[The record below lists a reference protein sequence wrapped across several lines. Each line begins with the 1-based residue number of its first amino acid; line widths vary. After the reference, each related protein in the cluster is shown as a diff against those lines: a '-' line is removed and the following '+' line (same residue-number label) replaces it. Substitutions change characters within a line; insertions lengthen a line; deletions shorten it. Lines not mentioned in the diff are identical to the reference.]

1 MERLRPHARPDASA
15 LGHPAA
21 AAADRQRVVLVH
33 GDEPG
38 QWVRA
43 RRPPRSRGIPEA
55 PSRRRRSA
63 SGPARARS
71 GGRRAAAA
79 DRAALARED
88 APRAFRDGT
97 ARAGR
102 PGDGPRSVH
111 PHPARRIRR
120 IVVNTA
126 QSAFHD
132 LSRGRIIVTTAGV
145 MMALL
150 LASVDGTVVG
160 TAMPRIIAEL
170 QGLQYYAWVTTAYLV
185 ASTVMVP
192 IAGKLG
198 DLFGRKPFVLIG
210 MIGFVLASALCGQSQ
225 NMIELVA
232 FRGIQGLFGGV
243 LMANVFTVIADLYG
257 PETRAKMRGIFA
269 AVFGL
274 SSIIGP
280 TIGGYITDNLGWRW
294 VFYVN
299 LPVGIAAVAIIAL
312 GMPFVRTGKSWR
324 HIDFE
329 GAGLLALAVVPLL
342 IALSNSTDHEWT
354 SVPMLAMLGV
364 AVLAA
369 VAFVFIEL
377 REEEPI
383 VPLSLFRNITFTVS
397 VAVGFFSAVGMFGTI
412 LFVPLLYQGVL
423 GLSAT
428 NSGQLLTPMMF
439 GLIVASVV
447 SGQVITRVK
456 RYRFVGTV
464 GLSTMVLGMWL
475 LSQVRPGASGAEAV
489 RDIVLVGLGLGMNM
503 PLYQNAVQSA
513 VPLSAVGVA
522 TSQVQ
527 FWRSMGGT
535 VGAAVLGS
543 VLAHRLPQEIADQV
557 GALGLPAS
565 AGSLVSGGAQSA
577 QSLLDPAKL
586 AETRAGLSAGLLPV
600 FDRVQDAIKV
610 ALAK

>member
-1 MERLRPHARPDASA
+1 MT
-15 LGHPAA
+15 
-21 AAADRQRVVLVH
+21 
-33 GDEPG
+33 
-38 QWVRA
+38 
-43 RRPPRSRGIPEA
+43 
-55 PSRRRRSA
+55 
-63 SGPARARS
+63 
-71 GGRRAAAA
+71 
-79 DRAALARED
+79 
-88 APRAFRDGT
+88 T
-97 ARAGR
+97 AR
-102 PGDGPRSVH
+102 
-111 PHPARRIRR
+111 
-120 IVVNTA
+120 
-126 QSAFHD
+126 SAFHD
-132 LSRGRIIVTTAGV
+132 LSRGRVIVTTAGV

-198 DLFGRKPFVLIG
+198 DLFGRKPFILIG

-225 NMIELVA
+225 NMIELLA
-232 FRGIQGLFGGV
+232 FRGLQGLFGGV
-243 LMANVFTVIADLYG
+243 LMANVFTVIADLYD
-257 PETRAKMRGIFA
+257 PTTRAKMQGLFA
-269 AVFGL
+269 AVFGI

-299 LPVGIAAVAIIAL
+299 LPVGIVAVAIIGF
-312 GMPFVRTGKSWR
+312 GMPFVRTEKSWR

-342 IALSNSTDHEWT
+342 IALSISTDHDWT
-354 SVPMLAMLGV
+354 SVPMLALLGL

-369 VAFVFIEL
+369 VAFVLVEL
-377 REEEPI
+377 REPEPI
-383 VPLSLFRNITFTVS
+383 VPLSLFRNVTFTVS
-397 VAVGFFSAVGMFGTI
+397 VTVGFLSAVGMFGTI

-439 GLIVASVV
+439 GLIVASVA

-456 RYRFVGTV
+456 RYRFVGTL

-489 RDIVLVGLGLGMNM
+489 RDIVLIGAGLGMNM

-513 VPLSAVGVA
+513 VPISAVGVA

-543 VLAHRLPQEIADQV
+543 VLAHRLPQEISAQI
-557 GALGLPAS
+557 GALGLPAG
-565 AGSLVSGGAQSA
+565 AGALLSGGAQSA

-586 AETRAGLSAGLLPV
+586 AETRGSLPAALVPV
-600 FDRVQDAIKV
+600 FDRMQDAIKV
-610 ALAK
+610 ALANTLHDLFLYGAAIVVFAAVASVFLKDVPLRARKRREEAEVGVPVASFGE

>member
-1 MERLRPHARPDASA
+1 M
-15 LGHPAA
+15 
-21 AAADRQRVVLVH
+21 
-33 GDEPG
+33 
-38 QWVRA
+38 
-43 RRPPRSRGIPEA
+43 
-55 PSRRRRSA
+55 
-63 SGPARARS
+63 
-71 GGRRAAAA
+71 
-79 DRAALARED
+79 
-88 APRAFRDGT
+88 
-97 ARAGR
+97 
-102 PGDGPRSVH
+102 
-111 PHPARRIRR
+111 
-120 IVVNTA
+120 NTA

-132 LSRGRIIVTTAGV
+132 LSRGRTIVTTAGV
-145 MMALL
+145 IMALL

-210 MIGFVLASALCGQSQ
+210 MIGFVLVSALCGQSQ

-232 FRGIQGLFGGV
+232 FRGLQGLFGGV
-243 LMANVFTVIADLYG
+243 LMANVFTVIADLYE
-257 PETRAKMRGIFA
+257 PKTRAKMQGVFA
-269 AVFGL
+269 AVFGI

-299 LPVGIAAVAIIAL
+299 LPVGLVAVAIIAF

-342 IALSNSTDHEWT
+342 VALSISTDHDWA
-354 SVPMLAMLGV
+354 SLPMLGLLGI
-364 AVLAA
+364 AVTAA
-369 VAFVFIEL
+369 VAFVLVEL
-377 REEEPI
+377 RESEPI
-383 VPLSLFRNITFTVS
+383 VPLHLFRNVTFTVS
-397 VAVGFFSAVGMFGTI
+397 VTVGFLSAVGMFGTI

-439 GLIVASVV
+439 GLIVASVI
-447 SGQVITRVK
+447 SGQLITRVK
-456 RYRFVGTV
+456 RYRFVGTL

-475 LSQVRPGASGAEAV
+475 LSQVRPGASNSEAV
-489 RDIVLVGLGLGMNM
+489 RDIVLIGLGLGMSM

-513 VPLSAVGVA
+513 VPMSVVGVA

-543 VLAHRLPQEIADQV
+543 VLAHRLPQEISAQV

-565 AGSLVSGGAQSA
+565 AGSLLGGGAQSA

-586 AETRAGLSAGLLPV
+586 AEIRGSLPAALVPV
-600 FDRVQDAIKV
+600 FDQMQGAIKV
-610 ALAK
+610 ALANTLHDLFLYGAAIVVFAAMASVFLRDVPLRARSRREEAEVGTAVASFGE

>member
-1 MERLRPHARPDASA
+1 M
-15 LGHPAA
+15 
-21 AAADRQRVVLVH
+21 
-33 GDEPG
+33 
-38 QWVRA
+38 
-43 RRPPRSRGIPEA
+43 
-55 PSRRRRSA
+55 
-63 SGPARARS
+63 
-71 GGRRAAAA
+71 
-79 DRAALARED
+79 
-88 APRAFRDGT
+88 
-97 ARAGR
+97 
-102 PGDGPRSVH
+102 
-111 PHPARRIRR
+111 
-120 IVVNTA
+120 NTA

-145 MMALL
+145 IMALL

-198 DLFGRKPFVLIG
+198 DLFGRKPFVLID
-210 MIGFVLASALCGQSQ
+210 MIGFVLTSALCGQSQ
-225 NMIELVA
+225 NMVELVA
-232 FRGIQGLFGGV
+232 FRGVQGLFGGV
-243 LMANVFTVIADLYG
+243 LMANVFTVIADLYD
-257 PETRAKMRGIFA
+257 PKTRAKMQGIFA

-299 LPVGIAAVAIIAL
+299 LPVGIVAVAIIAF
-312 GMPFVRTGKSWR
+312 GMPFVRTGKTWR

-342 IALSNSTDHEWT
+342 IALSI
-354 SVPMLAMLGV
+354 SVPMLALLAV

-369 VAFVFIEL
+369 VAFILIEL
-377 REEEPI
+377 REVEPI

-428 NSGQLLTPMMF
+428 SSGQLLTPMMF
-439 GLIVASVV
+439 GLILASVV
-447 SGQVITRVK
+447 SGQIITRIQ

-489 RDIVLVGLGLGMNM
+489 RDIVLVGLGLGMVM

-513 VPLSAVGVA
+513 VPLAVVGVA

-586 AETRAGLSAGLLPV
+586 AETRAGLPAALLPV

-610 ALAK
+610 ALANTLHDLFLYGAAIVVCAAVLSVFLKDVPLRARSRRTEAEVGTPVASFGD

>member
-1 MERLRPHARPDASA
+1 M
-15 LGHPAA
+15 
-21 AAADRQRVVLVH
+21 
-33 GDEPG
+33 
-38 QWVRA
+38 
-43 RRPPRSRGIPEA
+43 
-55 PSRRRRSA
+55 
-63 SGPARARS
+63 
-71 GGRRAAAA
+71 
-79 DRAALARED
+79 
-88 APRAFRDGT
+88 
-97 ARAGR
+97 
-102 PGDGPRSVH
+102 
-111 PHPARRIRR
+111 
-120 IVVNTA
+120 NTA

-243 LMANVFTVIADLYG
+243 LMANVFTVIADLYD
-257 PETRAKMRGIFA
+257 PKTRAKMQGIFA

-299 LPVGIAAVAIIAL
+299 LPVGIVAVAIIAL

-342 IALSNSTDHEWT
+342 IALSISTDHEWT

-489 RDIVLVGLGLGMNM
+489 RDSVLVGLGLGMNM

-610 ALAK
+610 ALANTLHDLFLYGAAIVVCAAVLSVFLNDVPLRARSRRAEAEVGAPVASFGE

>member
-1 MERLRPHARPDASA
+1 
-15 LGHPAA
+15 
-21 AAADRQRVVLVH
+21 
-33 GDEPG
+33 
-38 QWVRA
+38 
-43 RRPPRSRGIPEA
+43 
-55 PSRRRRSA
+55 
-63 SGPARARS
+63 
-71 GGRRAAAA
+71 
-79 DRAALARED
+79 
-88 APRAFRDGT
+88 
-97 ARAGR
+97 
-102 PGDGPRSVH
+102 
-111 PHPARRIRR
+111 
-120 IVVNTA
+120 VNTA

-243 LMANVFTVIADLYG
+243 LMANVFTVIADLYD
-257 PETRAKMRGIFA
+257 PKTRAKMQGIFA

-342 IALSNSTDHEWT
+342 IALSISTDHEWT

-610 ALAK
+610 ALANTLHDLFLYGAAIVVCAAVLSVFLNDVPLRARSRRAEAEVGAPVASFGE

>member
-1 MERLRPHARPDASA
+1 M
-15 LGHPAA
+15 
-21 AAADRQRVVLVH
+21 
-33 GDEPG
+33 
-38 QWVRA
+38 
-43 RRPPRSRGIPEA
+43 
-55 PSRRRRSA
+55 
-63 SGPARARS
+63 
-71 GGRRAAAA
+71 
-79 DRAALARED
+79 
-88 APRAFRDGT
+88 
-97 ARAGR
+97 
-102 PGDGPRSVH
+102 
-111 PHPARRIRR
+111 
-120 IVVNTA
+120 NTA

-145 MMALL
+145 IMALL

-198 DLFGRKPFVLIG
+198 DLFGRKPFILIG

-225 NMIELVA
+225 NMIELLA
-232 FRGIQGLFGGV
+232 FRGLQGLFGGV
-243 LMANVFTVIADLYG
+243 LMANVFTVIADLYE
-257 PETRAKMRGIFA
+257 PKTRAKMQGVFA
-269 AVFGL
+269 AVFGI

-299 LPVGIAAVAIIAL
+299 LPVGIVAVAIIAF

-342 IALSNSTDHEWT
+342 IALSISTDHDWT
-354 SVPMLAMLGV
+354 SVPMLALLGV

-369 VAFVFIEL
+369 VGFVLVEL
-377 REEEPI
+377 HEAEPI
-383 VPLSLFRNITFTVS
+383 VPLHLFRNITFTVS
-397 VAVGFFSAVGMFGTI
+397 AAVGFLSAVGMFGTI

-439 GLIVASVV
+439 GLIVASVI
-447 SGQVITRVK
+447 SGQLITRIT
-456 RYRFVGTV
+456 RYRFVGTL
-464 GLSTMVLGMWL
+464 GLSTMVLGTWL

-489 RDIVLVGLGLGMNM
+489 RDIVLIGAGLGLSM

-513 VPLSAVGVA
+513 VPLAVVGVA

-543 VLAHRLPQEIADQV
+543 VLAHRLPQEITAQV

-565 AGSLVSGGAQSA
+565 AGSLLTGGAQSA

-586 AETRAGLSAGLLPV
+586 AEVRGSLPAALVPV
-600 FDRVQDAIKV
+600 FDQVQDAIKV
-610 ALAK
+610 ALANTLHDLFLYGAAIVVVAAIASVFLRDVPLRARSRREEAAVGVPVASFAE